1 MNGSQKQVGDWLLK
15 AKENDWCE
23 PCKALKNSANGLQLW
38 KLCLL
43 LGRASFSLSGGA
55 NKSIFHRINNNKKKE
70 KDGIHLHQWQ
80 VAFIYGTWVMYS
92 RRMLEGTMT
101 IRKYFPLKNDIA
113 DQALMRIMNVL
124 LCNLMLSTYVRED
137 REDIHIITTAYFF
150 PLGFYYY

>member
-1 MNGSQKQVGDWLLK
+1 MNGRGSQKQVRDWLLK

-38 KLCLL
+38 KLCCL
-43 LGRASFSLSGGA
+43 LGRASFSLCGGA
-55 NKSIFHRINNNKKKE
+55 QQVNLPSHLEQQQKE

-113 DQALMRIMNVL
+113 DQALMRIMNIQ

-137 REDIHIITTAYFF
+137 REA
-150 PLGFYYY
+150 